1 MGESGRSM
9 LVEKRWLVVLI
20 TVLIGLRYLVTLP
33 YLTRP
38 IPASYH
44 PGNEAVVTSAA
55 LLRYRYGLAALQVVA
70 PLEGRV
76 EARLHSWL
84 TVPLLALGYVEGG
97 RLVSWVVSLASL
109 VVLFFIGRQG
119 WDTRIGAL
127 GTFLLAVSPA
137 FSLFSYHILPENLSI
152 LFTSLAVLL
161 AMLPSPLTRWR
172 GGLLLAVFTLGAL
185 NHIWETAILLPLLI
199 LLYRKRAW
207 SWMVGLL
214 ALGVLVSG
222 VNILVFGTNYFQV
235 PLSQQHHIRQYS
247 FLHNADLFL
256 SPRWWLPVDRVGS
269 FPNLVASGYFL
280 LALGGVLYAAYR
292 WLRGDGDDRT
302 LLLASWLV
310 AGLVPIFLLPRHYI
324 SHDYSVWGTLV
335 PVSLGLAIVADR
347 VVERL
352 DSRLVA
358 LLLFGGALVGIAFP
372 IVAERRLQDQPY
384 PLSEKLAVR
393 EAGFELSRYLAASGI
408 EPDEIVLL
416 VEPDHATE
424 TARYYF
430 SVHPRLA
437 AFLLYAGVVPVYHN
451 GLQQRV
457 VDNIPPDQFP
467 APDVVDDP
475 AEVPE
480 RTRLLIGTREVLAQD
495 AIASVEAGRYER
507 WLDLKG
513 VVVLVR
519 R

>member
-1 MGESGRSM
+1 MAG
-9 LVEKRWLVVLI
+9 EKRWLIVLVA
-20 TVLIGLRYLVTLP
+20 VLIGLRYLVTLP
-33 YLTRP
+33 YLTKP

-84 TVPLLALGYVEGG
+84 TVPPLALGYVEGG
-97 RLVSWVVSLASL
+97 RLVSWLASLASL
-109 VVLFFIGRQG
+109 AVLFLVGRRG
-119 WDTRIGAL
+119 WGTSVGAL
-127 GTFLLAVSPA
+127 GAFLLSMSPT
-137 FSLFSYHILPENLSI
+137 FVLFSYHILPANLSI

-161 AMLPSPLTRWR
+161 AMSPSSLTRWR
-172 GGLLLAVFTLGAL
+172 GALLLAVFTLGAL
-185 NHIWETAILLPLLI
+185 NHIWEAAILLPLLV
-199 LLYRKRAW
+199 LLYKKQARGW
-207 SWMVGLL
+207 IVGLL
-214 ALGVLVSG
+214 ILGVLVSG
-222 VNILVFGTNYFQV
+222 VNIFVFGTNYFQV
-235 PLSQQHHIRQYS
+235 PLGQQHHIRQYS

-256 SPRWWLPVDRVGS
+256 SPRWWLPVDRTGS
-269 FPNLVASGYFL
+269 FPNLVASVYFL
-280 LALGGVLYAAYR
+280 LALGGMLYAAYR
-292 WLRGDGDDRT
+292 WLRGDGGDRA

-310 AGLVPIFLLPRHYI
+310 AGLVPIFLLPRHYV

-347 VVERL
+347 IVKRL
-352 DSRLVA
+352 DNRFVV
-358 LLLFGGALVGIAFP
+358 LLLLGGTLLGAGLP

-384 PLSEKLAVR
+384 PLREKLAIR
-393 EAGFELSRYLAASGI
+393 EAGLKLSQFLAASDVK
-408 EPDEIVLL
+408 PSEITIL
-416 VEPDHATE
+416 VEPDRATE
-424 TARYYF
+424 TARHYF
-430 SVHPRLA
+430 SVRPRLA

-457 VDNIPPDQFP
+457 VDNVPPDRFP

-475 AEVPE
+475 AGVSEQ
-480 RTRLLIGTREVLAQD
+480 TRLLVGTREALAQGSMGLAWGD
-495 AIASVEAGRYER
+495 RYER
-507 WLDLKG
+507 WLDLED